1 MEELIIIA
9 ACLVVNA
16 LLSAYEMAFV
26 SVSRGELRRLAKI
39 GDLRAKRLLDLR
51 ENPERTLSVIQ
62 IGITVV
68 GAVAAAVGGAGVSEE
83 LVPYFIK
90 TFGLSDPMAET
101 ISVLILVLPLTY
113 ASVVI
118 GELVPKTLAL
128 RNPSVIVLAGSRALF
143 LVDRIFSPVVG
154 IFEGSTKIFIDLFF
168 YKSRKKKT
176 TQTDPVDIDGLSP
189 IHQQF
194 VINMANIEKKRIQD
208 LMIPWEQVNYVR
220 NSDSLEDVAS
230 VVLISGHTRLPVTQG
245 ERVIG
250 ILHTKEFIALRE
262 SGETN
267 WLSIV
272 RPPMKVVD
280 SDTALGILRMM
291 QEKRVHMNVVYSKV
305 GNLRGIVT
313 LEDIIEEI
321 VGDIYDED
329 DDGRVRK
336 VFASRLKSRGL
347 RR

>member
-1 MEELIIIA
+1 LI
-9 ACLVVNA
+9 VNA

-26 SVSRGELRRLAKI
+26 SVSRVELRKLAKA

-62 IGITVV
+62 IGITIV
-68 GAVAAAVGGAGVSEE
+68 GTVAAAVGGAGVSEE
-83 LVPYFIK
+83 LVPYLINNYAM
-90 TFGLSDPMAET
+90 SDAMAET
-101 ISVLILVLPLTY
+101 ISVLVLVLPLAY
-113 ASVVI
+113 LSVVL

-128 RNPSVIVLAGSRALF
+128 RNPGVIVLAGSGALF
-143 LVDRIFSPVVG
+143 LADRIFSPVVG
-154 IFEGSTKIFIDLFF
+154 IFEGSTKVVVDLFF
-168 YKSRKKKT
+168 YKSRKRKPDL
-176 TQTDPVDIDGLSP
+176 TDPVDIEGLSP

-194 VINMANIEKKRIQD
+194 VINMANIEKKRTQD
-208 LMIPWEQVNYVR
+208 LMVPWDQVNYVR

-272 RPPMKVVD
+272 RPPLKVFD
-280 SDTALGILRMM
+280 TDTALGILRMM
-291 QEKRVHMNVVYSKV
+291 QEKRVHMNVVYTKL
-305 GNLRGIVT
+305 GALCGIVT

-336 VFASRLKSRGL
+336 VFASRLRNRGV